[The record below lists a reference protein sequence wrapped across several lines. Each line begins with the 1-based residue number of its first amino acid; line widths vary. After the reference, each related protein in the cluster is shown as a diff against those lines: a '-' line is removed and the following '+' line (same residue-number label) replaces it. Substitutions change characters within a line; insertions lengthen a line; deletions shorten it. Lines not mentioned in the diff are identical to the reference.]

1 MSLTGTHTD
10 IVARFSRLLKSGR
23 VAHAYLFTGPTGAGK
38 TQTALSVA
46 QLVNCEQAG
55 EAPCGACASCRK
67 IAAGNHPDIY
77 VMAVLKDE
85 NSILI
90 AQARG
95 MIQRAALKAYE
106 AKVKVF
112 IIQGV
117 EQMTR
122 EAANSLLKTLE
133 EPPANT
139 LMILTT
145 AVPEACLDTIR
156 SRCHVVP
163 FFQAPLNRV
172 ASALQEDGASAEEA
186 AFLAFYADGCL
197 GRARQMAKD
206 KIAEKKNR
214 WVDEF
219 LSKGGN
225 EEFLKEL
232 SSDKE
237 DALQALS
244 VLFTLVRD
252 AVLVKSG
259 VSPRACAHQ
268 DRLQDIRLLAN
279 RPLQELAAITGQI
292 VRTRKLIEENLNAKM
307 SLSLLKERII

>member
-1 MSLTGTHTD
+1 MPLTDVHAD
-10 IVARFSRLLKSGR
+10 ITARFACLLKSGR
-23 VAHAYLFTGPTGAGK
+23 LAHAYLFTGPAGAGK
-38 TQTALSVA
+38 TQTALAVA
-46 QLVNCEQAG
+46 QLVNCESVG
-55 EAPCGACASCRK
+55 NAPCHVCASCRK
-67 IAAGNHPDIY
+67 IAAGNHPDIH
-77 VMAVLKDE
+77 VMAVLEDE

-90 AQARG
+90 EQARE

-112 IIQGV
+112 IIRGV

-133 EPPANT
+133 EPPPNT

-145 AVPEACLDTIR
+145 AVPEACPDTIR

-172 ASALQEDGASAEEA
+172 ASALQEDGADGEKA

-197 GRARQMAKD
+197 GRAREMAKD
-206 KIAEKKNR
+206 DIAQKKNR

-219 LSKGGN
+219 FLKGNN

-232 SSDKE
+232 SKDKE
-237 DALQALS
+237 DAAQALS

-259 VSPRACAHQ
+259 ASPSACAHQ
-268 DRLQDIRLLAN
+268 DRLRDIRLLAG
-279 RPLQELAAITGQI
+279 RPLEELNAIAGQI
-292 VRTRKLIEENLNAKM
+292 VRTRKLMEENLNAKM
-307 SLSLLKERII
+307 SLSLLKERIK